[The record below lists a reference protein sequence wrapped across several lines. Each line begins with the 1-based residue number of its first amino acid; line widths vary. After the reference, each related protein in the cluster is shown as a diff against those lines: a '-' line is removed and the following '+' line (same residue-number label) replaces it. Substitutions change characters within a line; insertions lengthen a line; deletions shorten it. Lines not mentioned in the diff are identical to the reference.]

1 MKSLL
6 FLRILFVSVLMCF
19 LAPTAFAQKPA
30 NTLLTPTNH
39 TLVFIDHQPQ
49 MAFATR
55 SIDIAELRNN
65 VTGLAKA
72 AKVFKVPVVL
82 TTVASKSFSGPI
94 FPELQ
99 AVFPDERPV
108 ERTSMNSWEDQNFVN
123 AVQKIGRKRLV
134 LAGMWTEVCIMGPAL
149 SAIEEGYEV
158 YVVADASGGVS
169 TEAHNRAMERMI
181 QAGVRPITWM
191 QYLLELQRDW
201 ARQDTYA
208 ATSQVVMDHAGSYG
222 LGVIYAHNMVGAHAD
237 EGASATPTKTKKINR
252 K

>member
-1 MKSLL
+1 MKPFFCIRLL
-6 FLRILFVSVLMCF
+6 FTCVLLGL
-19 LAPTAFAQKPA
+19 LAQVAAAQNPA
-30 NTLLTPTNH
+30 SNLLTPTNH
-39 TLVFIDHQPQ
+39 TLIFIDHQPQ

-65 VTGLAKA
+65 VTGLAKS

-99 AVFPDERPV
+99 AVFPDVQPV
-108 ERTSMNSWEDQNFVN
+108 ERTTMNSWEDQNFVN

-134 LAGMWTEVCIMGPAL
+134 LAGMWTEVCIVGPAL
-149 SAIEEGYEV
+149 SALEAGYEV
-158 YVVADASGGVS
+158 YVVTDASGGVS
-169 TEAHNRAMERMI
+169 TEAHNMAVQRMI
-181 QAGVRPITWM
+181 QAGVRPITWL

-208 ATSQVVMDHAGSYG
+208 ATSQVVMDHTGGYG
-222 LGVIYAHNMVGAHAD
+222 LGVIYAHGMVGAHAN
-237 EGASATPTKTKKINR
+237 EGAAATAAKPGKTGKK
-252 K
+252 